1 MDKKPSILIVDD
13 AYSIQLYLSQL
24 LTRENFTVLIAST
37 GEEALETLQAYP
49 DIDMVL
55 LDINLPATSGFSVL
69 EKIRTTPRTRHT
81 RVIMVTG
88 MNNEGQIVRAFQAG
102 AVDYITKPFNK
113 SELLARVKTHMRLK
127 QVEAELQQ
135 QKDLYRST
143 LAHTS
148 DTALLLIENADGFI
162 ARMSREGLLE
172 YVSPACRDVLGYQ
185 PEDVQGKFFLELV
198 HPEDKEDVA
207 SMSPPLFDV
216 SESTTFSLRVK
227 KAMGGY
233 VWAEI
238 YLQPAPQ
245 NETSLIAIVRDI
257 SERKKYE
264 QALQQAYDEL
274 EQRVRERTAELTR
287 TNNLLKQ
294 EIIDRKR
301 AEFMLEKERVELAL
315 RVEERT
321 AELRAINKE
330 LERAN
335 QLKDEFLA
343 SMSHE
348 LRTPLNA
355 VLGLTESLLE
365 GVYGEVSERQK
376 NALQII
382 DESGRHLRT
391 LIDDILDLSKIG
403 AGKLTLA
410 IEPVAVQ
417 DVCTSSLNFIREAAG
432 KKNITITAKIAPEVT
447 TIPAD
452 QRRLKQILVNLLSN
466 AVKFT
471 PEGGKIGLTVRG
483 HPAEDVV
490 QFTVWDT
497 GIGISE
503 TQMPH
508 LFQPFVQLDSKLSR
522 RYSGTGLGL
531 TLVQRMTEMHGGSV
545 SVFSTP
551 GEGSQFT
558 ITLPWK
564 QRQYTILPASAQSS
578 ATAPRILLVDD
589 SIITLQTI
597 YTFLQ
602 KQGYQ
607 ISIAKTGTEAL
618 KLAATLQP
626 DLILMDVQMPD
637 MDGLEATRRIRM
649 NPKSKRIPVIAVT
662 ALAMPGDRE
671 RCLAAGANDYLS
683 KPVNLKT
690 LQKIISNYVG

>member
-1 MDKKPSILIVDD
+1 MDKKPSVLIVDD

-55 LDINLPATSGFSVL
+55 LDINLPATSGFAVL
-69 EKIRTTPRTRHT
+69 EKIRTTPRTQHT

-135 QKDLYRST
+135 QKNLYRST

-148 DTALLLIENADGFI
+148 DTALLLIENADSFI
-162 ARMSREGLLE
+162 TRMSREGLLE
-172 YVSPACRDVLGYQ
+172 YVSPACHNVLGYQ

-198 HPEDKEDVA
+198 HPEDREDVA
-207 SMSPPLFDV
+207 SMSPPLFDI

-245 NETSLIAIVRDI
+245 NATSLIAIIRDI

-264 QALQQAYDEL
+264 QALQQAYEL

-301 AEFMLEKERVELAL
+301 AEFMLEKERVDLAL

-321 AELRAINKE
+321 AELRAANKE

-365 GVYGEVSERQK
+365 GVYGDVSERQK
-376 NALQII
+376 KALQII

-417 DVCTSSLNFIREAAG
+417 DVCTSSLNSIREAAE
-432 KKNITITAKIAPEVT
+432 KKKIIISAKIAPEVT

-483 HPAEDVV
+483 HQMEDVV

-503 TQMPH
+503 TQMPY

-564 QRQYTILPASAQSS
+564 QSQYKIISPSTQSS
-578 ATAPRILLVDD
+578 AAAPRILLADD
-589 SIITLQTI
+589 SIITLKTI

-618 KLAATLQP
+618 QMATTIQP

-637 MDGLEATRRIRM
+637 MDGLEATRRLRM
-649 NPKSKRIPVIAVT
+649 DPKSKRIPVIAVT

-683 KPVNLKT
+683 KPVDLKV
-690 LQKIISNYVG
+690 LQKIINTYIG